1 MKHEPIRIMRLIA
14 RLNVGGPA
22 IHTTLLTHYLKDRG
36 YDTRLVA
43 GREEAREGNML
54 YIAREKG
61 VEPIIIEE
69 LSREIRPLRDWI
81 SYRKICQLMEEFRP
95 HIVHTHT
102 AKAGALGRL
111 AARKYKVPVVV
122 HTFHGHVLKGEFGPV
137 KSEIFRRVEKYLAT
151 FTDRLIFISDTG
163 RDELV
168 EMGVAPAQK
177 FEVVHLGLELEKFRH
192 AKSKRG
198 LIRKEIGLEE
208 DQFLAGMVARLAGIK
223 NHFEYLEAIERVL
236 KVQPEMHFAIVGDGP
251 ARDSI
256 VAKARELGIES
267 RVHFLGMRDDMV
279 QVHADLDMVV
289 LTSKNEGL
297 PVAFLEAMSSGT
309 PIVGSDVGATRELQ
323 GPDFP
328 GKLYQLG
335 DVNGVVEAILD
346 VYENRREFE
355 LKADRFRDY
364 IIKEFSIERL
374 VGDLDRLY
382 RNLLA
387 EKGLKF

>member
-1 MKHEPIRIMRLIA
+1 MNHEPIRILRLIA

-22 IHTTLLTHYLKDRG
+22 IHTTLLTHYLKERG
-36 YDTRLVA
+36 YDPRLVA

-61 VEPIIIEE
+61 VEPILIPE
-69 LSREIRPLRDWI
+69 LSREIRPWRDWI
-81 SYRKICQLMEEFRP
+81 SYRKISRIIREFRP

-111 AARKYKVPVVV
+111 AARKYNVPVVV

-137 KSEIFRRVEKYLAT
+137 KSEIFRRIEKKLAR
-151 FTDRLIFISDTG
+151 FTDKLIFISDTG

-168 EMGVAPAQK
+168 QMGVAPADK
-177 FEVVHLGLELEKFRH
+177 FEVIHLGLELEKFRH
-192 AKSKRG
+192 AKERRG
-198 LIRKEIGLEE
+198 LIRREIGLEE
-208 DQFLAGMVARLAGIK
+208 HQFLAGMVARLAGIK
-223 NHFEYLEAIERVL
+223 NHFEFLEAIRRVL
-236 KVQPEMHFAIVGDGP
+236 QVEPDLHFAIVGDGP
-251 ARDSI
+251 ARDGI
-256 VAKARELGIES
+256 VSKARELGVES

-279 QVHADLDMVV
+279 QVHADLDLVV

-328 GKLYQLG
+328 GRLYQLG

-346 VYENRREFE
+346 VYQKRSEFE
-355 LKADRFRDY
+355 LKAQRFRDY

-382 RNLLA
+382 RKLLA
-387 EKGLKF
+387 DKGLKF